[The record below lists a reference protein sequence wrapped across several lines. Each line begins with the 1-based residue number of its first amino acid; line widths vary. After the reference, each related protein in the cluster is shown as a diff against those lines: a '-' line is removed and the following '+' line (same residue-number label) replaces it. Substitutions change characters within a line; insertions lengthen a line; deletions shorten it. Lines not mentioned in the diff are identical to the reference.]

1 MHLAHGRLQA
11 RRFVDGEDLCL
22 PRVTAAVENVALSAR
37 GSKGDETDEVGWCD
51 QKLDSAGWGNTG

>member
-22 PRVTAAVENVALSAR
+22 PRVTAVVENVALTAR
-37 GSKGDETDEVGWCD
+37 GSEGDEAGEVG
-51 QKLDSAGWGNTG
+51 